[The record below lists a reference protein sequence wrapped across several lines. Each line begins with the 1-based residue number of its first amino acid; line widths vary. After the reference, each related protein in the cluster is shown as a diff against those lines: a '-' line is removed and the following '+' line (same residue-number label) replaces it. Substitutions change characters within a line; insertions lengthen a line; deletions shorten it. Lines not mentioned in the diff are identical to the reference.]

1 MDAAQVSTVERLGV
15 PAESFVDFRERPSA
29 RHLRYMD
36 LLSASQGRTPD
47 GLASLEGVVEVS
59 GKAALYV
66 VRSSV
71 PAPRGADASIVQ
83 LMRSLACRADAGHLA
98 VVRPGTMTVYR
109 VGFYADGQAPAVDAV
124 IDGEDPL
131 SVRKLLNGGRELTR
145 QERANRL
152 WLDDLLF
159 DLLTKAADGLRNAVP
174 GLILSDGEVLS
185 LIGRALFM
193 RFLVDRGIVKP
204 HEVDKIVAGVQ
215 RPEDLFGAV
224 DALVGTFEWL
234 DQTFNGDLLDL
245 GTKDYR
251 GYLGG
256 LGRASN
262 NVCSTLSNIMARSTD
277 GQLSLDWDGLRF
289 EHIPVDV
296 LSQVYEHFAHRF
308 MPEHAHATSIHYTP
322 RDIAELLVDGVFAAT
337 PAPKRHLA
345 RVLDPA
351 AGAGVFL
358 VLAFRRL
365 VAERWQHT
373 GRRPQRAA
381 IRKIL
386 TEQLCGLDINPT
398 SVKVAALSLY
408 LAALE
413 LDPQPQPLSDLKFER
428 LFDSTL
434 HCVEADRL
442 GDVADAKL
450 GSLSAR
456 LSTWG
461 PFDIVLANPP
471 WNSLDAKFRKQLES
485 IAPPRPASVGGLDSP
500 TGKSPVPHQWP
511 DVAFMWRSLQWC
523 RAGGV
528 IGMVVHARFL
538 FSDEATEVR
547 ARWFSLARV
556 TGVLNGMFLRKERRI
571 WPSNSQPFCAV
582 VALNELPKPDD
593 SFYYLSPRLEPA
605 LGQDGEFRLDPRS
618 AMAVPL
624 TLAARERHV
633 FKTLARGTA
642 LDLDLVGR
650 LALAPHISLRDYF
663 EQLEVTL
670 HQGFI
675 SGTQKLQDA
684 EALRG
689 LPILKGDDKPEY
701 AVEVAGLEK
710 IEQRFPALKLQW
722 PRDPVIYRGP
732 HVLFRQAPKLA
743 MAQRGAVF
751 TDGDVAYSRSFYGVP
766 VSRCPKVV
774 ADFMFVVSYADLFL
788 YWTLMTSSQFGVERE
803 TFNMADIE
811 DFPVPPITALAGD
824 VATKISDVAERIRAG
839 GAPWPQVNRLTAEVY
854 GLSSFD
860 QQLIEDV
867 VAHEAPYSKTLA
879 AGLGEVP
886 RNGDAVKA
894 FAQVLASTLAE
905 LDELSLSVSP
915 HAVGNDDGPWQ
926 FLRMG
931 VDLQRSPDPALVQRL
946 LKLVSEPLQAS
957 EIRLQL
963 GDQDWLIGRIRH
975 ARYWTRSQA
984 RLLALDLVDDGLMT
998 RPFLH

>member
-1 MDAAQVSTVERLGV
+1 MGAAQVNTAERLGV
-15 PAESFVDFRERPSA
+15 PAEAFVDFQDRPSA

-36 LLSASQGRTPD
+36 LLPASQVPTAD
-47 GLASLEGVVEVS
+47 GQASLEGVVEVS
-59 GKAALYV
+59 GKATLYV
-66 VRSSV
+66 VRSSL
-71 PAPRGADASIVQ
+71 PAPRGMDASIVQ
-83 LMRSLACRADAGHLA
+83 LMRTLACRADASHLA

-109 VGFYADGQAPAVDAV
+109 VGFYADGQTPTVDAV

-131 SVRKLLNGGRELTR
+131 SVRKFFNSGRELTR
-145 QERANRL
+145 QERVNRL

-159 DLLTKAADGLRNAVP
+159 DLLTKAADGLRNAVA
-174 GLILSDGEVLS
+174 GSILSDGEVLS

-204 HEVDKIVAGVQ
+204 NEVNKIVAGVQ
-215 RPEDLFGAV
+215 RSESLFGTI

-234 DQTFNGDLLDL
+234 DRTFNGDLLDL

-251 GYLGG
+251 GYLRG
-256 LGRASN
+256 LGCASEK
-262 NVCSTLSNIMARSTD
+262 VCATLSNIMARSTD
-277 GQLSLDWDGLRF
+277 EQLSLDWDGLRF

-345 RVLDPA
+345 RILDPA

-365 VAERWQHT
+365 VAERWQHD
-373 GRRPQRAA
+373 GRRPHRAA

-442 GDVADAKL
+442 GDAADAKL
-450 GSLSAR
+450 GSLST
-456 LSTWG
+456 LG

-471 WNSLDAKFRKQLES
+471 WNSLDAKFRKRLES
-485 IAPPRPASVGGLDSP
+485 IAPQRPASVRGMDSP

-523 RAGGV
+523 RPGGV

-582 VALNELPKPDD
+582 VALNELPQPDD
-593 SFYYLSPRLEPA
+593 SFYYLSPRLEPV
-605 LGQDGEFRLDPRS
+605 LGQNGEFRLDPRS
-618 AMAVPL
+618 ATAVSL

-633 FKTLARGTA
+633 FKTLARGSA
-642 LDLDLVGR
+642 LDLDLVSRLGR
-650 LALAPHISLRDYF
+650 SRISLRDYF
-663 EQLEVTL
+663 EQLGVTL

-675 SGTQKLQDA
+675 AGKQHLQHADA
-684 EALRG
+684 LQG
-689 LPILKGDDKPEY
+689 LSVLEGDDKPEY
-701 AVEVAGLEK
+701 VVEVADLEK
-710 IEQRFPALKLQW
+710 IEQRFPSLKLQW
-722 PRDPVIYRGP
+722 PRDPIIYRGP

-743 MAQRGAVF
+743 MAQRGAVC
-751 TDGDVAYSRSFYGVP
+751 TDGDVVYSRSFYGVP

-774 ADFMFVVSYADLFL
+774 ADFMFVVSYADIFL

-811 DFPVPPITALAGD
+811 DFPVPPMTALIGE

-839 GAPWPQVNRLTAEVY
+839 GAPWQQVNRLMTEVY
-854 GLSSFD
+854 GLSTFD

-867 VAHEAPYSKTLA
+867 IAYEAPYPKTLA
-879 AGLGEVP
+879 AGLQDVP
-886 RNGDAVKA
+886 RNGEAVQT

-905 LDELSLSVSP
+905 LDERSLSVRS
-915 HAVGNDDGPWQ
+915 HTVSDDDGPWQ

-931 VDLQRSPDPALVQRL
+931 VDVRHSPDLALVKRL
-946 LKLVSEPLQAS
+946 LTLVREPLQAS

-963 GDQDWLIGRIRH
+963 GDQDWLVGRIRH

-984 RLLALDLVDDGLMT
+984 RLLALDLVDDGLLT

>member
-1 MDAAQVSTVERLGV
+1 VGAAQVSTAERLGV
-15 PAESFVDFRERPSA
+15 PAEAFVDFRERPSA

-36 LLSASQGRTPD
+36 LLSGFQGPTAD
-47 GLASLEGVVEVS
+47 GQDSLEGVVEVS

-71 PAPRGADASIVQ
+71 PALRGADASIVQ
-83 LMRSLACRADAGHLA
+83 LMRSLACRADACHLA
-98 VVRPGTMTVYR
+98 VLRPGTMTVYR
-109 VGFYADGQAPAVDAV
+109 VGFYADGQRPAVDVV
-124 IDGEDPL
+124 IDGDDPL

-159 DLLTKAADGLRNAVP
+159 DLLTRAADGLRNAVP
-174 GLILSDGEVLS
+174 GSTLSDGEVLS
-185 LIGRALFM
+185 LIGRALFT

-215 RPEDLFGAV
+215 RPEDLFGTV

-234 DQTFNGDLLDL
+234 DRTFNGDLLDL

-251 GYLGG
+251 GYLYG
-256 LGRASN
+256 LGRASRK
-262 NVCSTLSNIMARSTD
+262 VCATLSNIMVRSTD
-277 GQLSLDWDGLRF
+277 GQLSLDWSGLRF

-322 RDIAELLVDGVFAAT
+322 RDIAALLVDGVFAAT

-365 VAERWQHT
+365 VAEQWRHT

-413 LDPQPQPLSDLKFER
+413 LDPQPQPLSDLKFEH

-442 GDVADAKL
+442 GGAVDAKL

-485 IAPPRPASVGGLDSP
+485 IAPLRPASLGGMDSL

-523 RAGGV
+523 RPGGV
-528 IGMVVHARFL
+528 IGMIVHARLL

-556 TGVLNGMFLRKERRI
+556 TGVLNGMFLRKERHI

-582 VALNELPKPDD
+582 VALNELPQPDD

-605 LGQDGEFRLDPRS
+605 LGQNGEFRLDPRS

-633 FKTLARGTA
+633 FKTLARGSA

-650 LALAPHISLRDYF
+650 LGRAPRIPLRDYF
-663 EQLEVTL
+663 EQLGVAL
-670 HQGFI
+670 RQGFI
-675 SGTQKLQDA
+675 AGNRQQHADA
-684 EALRG
+684 LHG
-689 LPILKGDDKPEY
+689 LPILEGDDKPEY

-710 IEQRFPALKLQW
+710 TEQRFPELKLER
-722 PRDPVIYRGP
+722 PRDPAIYRGP

-743 MAQRGAVF
+743 MAQRGAVS
-751 TDGDVAYSRSFYGVP
+751 TDGDLAYSRSFYGVP
-766 VSRCPKVV
+766 LSRCPKVV
-774 ADFMFVVSYADLFL
+774 SDFMYVVSYSDLFL
-788 YWTLMTSSQFGVERE
+788 YWSLMTSSQFGVERE
-803 TFNMADIE
+803 TFNVADVE
-811 DFPVPPITALAGD
+811 SLPVPPMTALVGE

-839 GAPWPQVNRLTAEVY
+839 GAPWQQVKRLTAEVY
-854 GLSSFD
+854 GLSTFD

-867 VAHEAPYSKTLA
+867 IAHEAPYPKTLA
-879 AGLGEVP
+879 AGLREVP
-886 RNGDAVKA
+886 RNGEAVQA
-894 FAQVLASTLAE
+894 FGQVLASTLAE
-905 LDELSLSVSP
+905 LDELSLSVWP
-915 HAVGNDDGPWQ
+915 HAVSNDDGPWQ

-931 VDLQRSPDPALVQRL
+931 VDLQRSPDLALVQRL
-946 LKLVSEPLQAS
+946 LKLVREPLQAS

-975 ARYWTRSQA
+975 ARYWTRSEA
-984 RLLALDLVDDGLMT
+984 RLLALDLVDDGLLT
-998 RPFLH
+998 RPFLQ

>member
-1 MDAAQVSTVERLGV
+1 VGTAQVSIAERLGV
-15 PAESFVDFRERPSA
+15 PAEAFVDFQERPSA

-36 LLSASQGRTPD
+36 LLSASQGPTAD
-47 GLASLEGVVEVS
+47 GQASLEGVVEVS

-98 VVRPGTMTVYR
+98 VLRPGTMTVYR
-109 VGFYADGQAPAVDAV
+109 VGFYADGQTPAVDTV

-145 QERANRL
+145 QERANSL

-159 DLLTKAADGLRNAVP
+159 HLLTQAADGLRNAVP
-174 GLILSDGEVLS
+174 GSTLSDGEVLS
-185 LIGRALFM
+185 LIGRALFT

-204 HEVDKIVAGVQ
+204 HEVDKIVAGVR
-215 RPEDLFGAV
+215 RPENLFGTV

-234 DQTFNGDLLDL
+234 DRTFNGDLLDL

-251 GYLGG
+251 GYLCG
-256 LGRASN
+256 LGRASEK
-262 NVCSTLSNIMARSTD
+262 VCATLSNIMARSSD

-413 LDPQPQPLSDLKFER
+413 LDPQPQPLFDLKFER

-442 GDVADAKL
+442 SDAADAKL

-461 PFDIVLANPP
+461 PFDIVVANPP
-471 WNSLDAKFRKQLES
+471 WNSLDAKFRRQLES
-485 IAPPRPASVGGLDSP
+485 IAPQRPASLEAMKSP

-523 RAGGV
+523 RPGGV

-547 ARWFSLARV
+547 ARWFSLTRV
-556 TGVLNGMFLRKERRI
+556 TGVLNGTFLRKERRI

-582 VALNELPKPDD
+582 VALNEPSQPDD

-605 LGQDGEFRLDPRS
+605 LGQNGEFRLDPRS
-618 AMAVPL
+618 AIAVPIR
-624 TLAARERHV
+624 LAARERHV
-633 FKTLARGTA
+633 FKTLARGSA

-650 LALAPHISLRDYF
+650 LGRVPHMSLRNYV
-663 EQLEVTL
+663 EQLGVTL
-670 HQGFI
+670 DQGFI
-675 SGTQKLQDA
+675 VGNQQQHA

-689 LPILKGDDKPEY
+689 LPILEGDDKPEY

-710 IEQRFPALKLQW
+710 IEQRFPALKLER
-722 PRDPVIYRGP
+722 PRDPAIYRGP

-766 VSRCPKVV
+766 VSHCPKVV
-774 ADFMFVVSYADLFL
+774 ADFMFVVSYTDLFL

-811 DFPVPPITALAGD
+811 DFPVPPMTALVGE
-824 VATKISDVAERIRAG
+824 VATRISEVAECIRAG
-839 GAPWPQVNRLTAEVY
+839 DAQWQQVNRLAAEVY

-867 VAHEAPYSKTLA
+867 VAHEAPYPKTLA
-879 AGLGEVP
+879 AGLREVQ
-886 RNGDAVKA
+886 RNGEAVQG
-894 FAQVLASTLAE
+894 FAEVLASTLAE
-905 LDELSLSVSP
+905 LDELSLRVRPDAVS
-915 HAVGNDDGPWQ
+915 NDDGPWQ
-926 FLRMG
+926 FLRIG
-931 VDLQRSPDPALVQRL
+931 VDLQSSPDPALVRRL
-946 LKLVSEPLQAS
+946 LKLASEPLQAT

-963 GDQDWLIGRIRH
+963 GDQDWLVGRIRH

-984 RLLALDLVDDGLMT
+984 RLLALQLVDDGL
-998 RPFLH
+998 LA

>member
-1 MDAAQVSTVERLGV
+1 
-15 PAESFVDFRERPSA
+15 
-29 RHLRYMD
+29 MD
-36 LLSASQGRTPD
+36 LLSAPEDPSDGRT
-47 GLASLEGVVEVS
+47 SLEGVIEVS

-66 VRSSV
+66 VRSNV
-71 PAPRGADASIVQ
+71 PAQRGADGSIVQ
-83 LMRSLACRADAGHLA
+83 LMRSLACRADAGYLA
-98 VVRPGTMTVYR
+98 VVRPGSITVYL
-109 VGFYADGQAPAVDAV
+109 VGFYAEGQAPTVEAV

-131 SVRKLLNGGRELTR
+131 SVRKLLNGGRELTP

-159 DLLTKAADGLRNAVP
+159 DLLTKAADGLRDAVP
-174 GLILSDGEVLS
+174 GLTLPDGEVLS
-185 LIGRALFM
+185 LIGRALFT
-193 RFLVDRGIVKP
+193 RFLVDRGILKP
-204 HEVDKIVAGVQ
+204 HDINKIVAGVQ
-215 RPEDLFGAV
+215 RSENLFGTV

-234 DQTFNGDLLDL
+234 DRTFNGDLLDL

-251 GYLGG
+251 GYLSD
-256 LGRASN
+256 LGQASEKI
-262 NVCSTLSNIMARSTD
+262 CSTLSNIMARSAD

-365 VAERWQHT
+365 VSERWQHS
-373 GRRPQRAA
+373 GRRPQRDA

-442 GDVADAKL
+442 GDAVDAKL
-450 GSLSAR
+450 GSLSAS

-485 IAPPRPASVGGLDSP
+485 IAPQRPAGVGDMDSL

-523 RAGGV
+523 RPGGV
-528 IGMVVHARFL
+528 IGMIVHARLL

-556 TGVLNGMFLRKERRI
+556 TGVLNGMFLRKERHI

-582 VALNELPKPDD
+582 VALNEPPQPED

-605 LGQDGEFRLDPRS
+605 LSQNGEFRLDPRS

-624 TLAARERHV
+624 KLAARERHV
-633 FKTLARGTA
+633 FKTLARGSA
-642 LDLDLVGR
+642 LDLDLVRRLGR
-650 LALAPHISLRDYF
+650 EPRIPLCDYF
-663 EQLEVTL
+663 KQLSLTL
-670 HQGFI
+670 RQGFI
-675 SGTQKLQDA
+675 AGKRQLQDA
-684 EALRG
+684 DALRG
-689 LPILKGDDKPEY
+689 LPILEGDDKPEY
-701 AVEVAGLEK
+701 AVEVAGLAK
-710 IEQRFPALKLQW
+710 IEQRFPELKLQW
-722 PRDPVIYRGP
+722 PRDPIIYRGP

-743 MAQRGAVF
+743 MAQRGAVS

-811 DFPVPPITALAGD
+811 DFPVPPMTALVGEIAK
-824 VATKISDVAERIRAG
+824 KISDVAERIRVG
-839 GAPWPQVNRLTAEVY
+839 GAPWQQVNRLTAEVY
-854 GLSSFD
+854 GLSTFD

-867 VAHEAPYSKTLA
+867 IAHEAPYPKTLA
-879 AGLGEVP
+879 AGLREVSRNGEV
-886 RNGDAVKA
+886 VQA
-894 FAQVLASTLAE
+894 FAQVLVSTLAE
-905 LDELSLSVSP
+905 LDELSLSAQP
-915 HAVGNDDGPWQ
+915 HSVGDDDGPWQ

-931 VDLQRSPDPALVQRL
+931 VDLQRTPDLALVQRL
-946 LKLVSEPLQAS
+946 LKLVREPLQAS

-984 RLLALDLVDDGLMT
+984 RLLALDLIDDGLLT

>member
-1 MDAAQVSTVERLGV
+1 MGAAQVSTAERLGI
-15 PAESFVDFRERPSA
+15 PTEAFVDFQERPSA

-36 LLSASQGRTPD
+36 LLSASQGPPAD
-47 GLASLEGVVEVS
+47 GQVSLEGVVEVS

-71 PAPRGADASIVQ
+71 PAPRGADASLVQ
-83 LMRSLACRADAGHLA
+83 LIRSLACRADAGHLA
-98 VVRPGTMTVYR
+98 VIRPGTMTVYR
-109 VGFYADGQAPAVDAV
+109 VGFYAEGQTPAVDTV

-131 SVRKLLNGGRELTR
+131 SVRKLLSRGRKLTR

-159 DLLTKAADGLRNAVP
+159 DLLTRAADGLREAVH
-174 GLILSDGEVLS
+174 GSTLSDGEVLS
-185 LIGRALFM
+185 LIGRALFT

-204 HEVDKIVAGVQ
+204 HEVGQIVAGVQ
-215 RPEDLFGAV
+215 RPEDLFGTADTLV
-224 DALVGTFEWL
+224 DTFEWL
-234 DQTFNGDLLDL
+234 DRTFNGDLLDL
-245 GTKDYR
+245 GTRDYR
-251 GYLGG
+251 GYLRR
-256 LGRASN
+256 LGRASEK
-262 NVCSTLSNIMARSTD
+262 VCTTLSNIMARSTD
-277 GQLSLDWDGLRF
+277 GQLSLDWGGLRF

-308 MPEHAHATSIHYTP
+308 TPEHAHDTSIHYTP
-322 RDIAELLVDGVFAAT
+322 RNIAELLVDGVFAAT

-365 VAERWQHT
+365 VSERWQYT
-373 GRRPQRAA
+373 GRRPKRDV

-386 TEQLCGLDINPT
+386 TEQICGLDINPT
-398 SVKVAALSLY
+398 SVQVAALSLY

-413 LDPQPQPLSDLKFER
+413 LDPQPQPLSDLKFES

-434 HCVEADRL
+434 HCVEVDRL
-442 GDVADAKL
+442 GNATDAKL
-450 GSLSAR
+450 GSLSAG
-456 LSTWG
+456 LSTMG

-485 IAPPRPASVGGLDSP
+485 IAPERPASAEGIVPP

-511 DVAFMWRSLQWC
+511 DVAFMWRSLRWC
-523 RAGGV
+523 RPGGV

-582 VALNELPKPDD
+582 VALNEPPQSDD
-593 SFYYLSPRLEPA
+593 SFYFLSPRAEPA
-605 LGQDGEFRLDPRS
+605 LGQDGDFRLDPRS
-618 AMAVPL
+618 ATAVPL
-624 TLAARERHV
+624 RLAVRERHV
-633 FKTLARGTA
+633 FKTLARGSS

-650 LALAPHISLRDYF
+650 LARAPSIVFRDYF
-663 EQLEVTL
+663 EQLGVTL

-675 SGTQKLQDA
+675 AGTQSLQDA
-684 EALRG
+684 STLRG
-689 LPILKGDDKPEY
+689 LPVLEGDDKPEY
-701 AVEVAGLEK
+701 AVEVAGLDK
-710 IEQRFPALKLQW
+710 FEQRFPALGLQW
-722 PRDPVIYRGP
+722 PRDPAIYRGP

-743 MAQRGAVF
+743 MAQRGAVS
-751 TDGDVAYSRSFYGVP
+751 TDGDVVYSRSFYGVP
-766 VSRCPKVV
+766 VSGCPKVV
-774 ADFMFVVSYADLFL
+774 AEFMFVISYADLFL

-811 DFPVPPITALAGD
+811 GFPVPPMTALAGE
-824 VATKISDVAERIRAG
+824 VATKISDMAERIRAG
-839 GAPWPQVNRLTAEVY
+839 HAPWQQVNRLTAEIY
-854 GLSSFD
+854 GISSFD

-867 VAHEAPYSKTLA
+867 IAHEAPYPKTLA
-879 AGLGEVP
+879 AGLREVP
-886 RNGDAVKA
+886 RNGEDVRG
-894 FAQVLASTLAE
+894 FAQVLGSTLAE
-905 LDELSLSVSP
+905 LDELSLSVRP
-915 HAVGNDDGPWQ
+915 HAISNDDGPWQ
-926 FLRMG
+926 FLRVG
-931 VDLQRSPDPALVQRL
+931 VDLHRSPEPALVQRL
-946 LKLVSEPLQAS
+946 LRLVSEPLQAS

-984 RLLALDLVDDGLMT
+984 RLLALDLVDNGLLAQS
-998 RPFLH
+998 FLH

>member
-1 MDAAQVSTVERLGV
+1 
-15 PAESFVDFRERPSA
+15 
-29 RHLRYMD
+29 MD
-36 LLSASQGRTPD
+36 LLSASHSRTAD
-47 GLASLEGVVEVS
+47 GQASLEGVVEVS

-109 VGFYADGQAPAVDAV
+109 VGFYVEGQTPAVDAV

-131 SVRKLLNGGRELTR
+131 SVRKLLNSGRELTP

-159 DLLTKAADGLRNAVP
+159 DLLTKAADGLRDAVP
-174 GLILSDGEVLS
+174 GSTLSDGEVLS
-185 LIGRALFM
+185 LIGRALFT

-204 HEVDKIVAGVQ
+204 HEVDKIVAGTQ
-215 RPEDLFGAV
+215 RPENLFETV

-251 GYLGG
+251 GYLSG
-256 LGRASN
+256 LGQASEK
-262 NVCSTLSNIMARSTD
+262 VCATLSNIMARSAD

-373 GRRPQRAA
+373 GRRPQRSA

-442 GDVADAKL
+442 GNAVDAKL

-461 PFDIVLANPP
+461 TFDIVLANPP

-485 IAPPRPASVGGLDSP
+485 IAPQRPASVGDMNSL

-523 RAGGV
+523 RPGGV
-528 IGMVVHARFL
+528 IGMIVHARLL

-556 TGVLNGMFLRKERRI
+556 TGVLNGMFLRKDRHI

-582 VALNELPKPDD
+582 VALNELPQPDD

-605 LGQDGEFRLDPRS
+605 LGQNGEFRLDPRS

-633 FKTLARGTA
+633 FKTLARGSA

-650 LALAPHISLRDYF
+650 LGRAPRITLRDYF
-663 EQLEVTL
+663 GQLGVTL

-675 SGTQKLQDA
+675 AGNKQRHAD
-684 EALRG
+684 ALREM
-689 LPILKGDDKPEY
+689 PILEGDDKPEY

-710 IEQRFPALKLQW
+710 FEQRFQALKLQW
-722 PRDPVIYRGP
+722 PRDPAIYRGP

-743 MAQRGAVF
+743 MAQRGAVS

-788 YWTLMTSSQFGVERE
+788 YWALMTSSQFGVERE

-811 DFPVPPITALAGD
+811 DFPVPPMTALVGE
-824 VATKISDVAERIRAG
+824 VAMKISDVAGRIRAG
-839 GAPWPQVNRLTAEVY
+839 SAPWQQVNQLTAEVY

-867 VAHEAPYSKTLA
+867 TAHEAPYPKTLA
-879 AGLGEVP
+879 AGLREVS
-886 RNGDAVKA
+886 RNGEAVQA
-894 FAQVLASTLAE
+894 FSRVLASTLAE
-905 LDELSLSVSP
+905 LDELSFSVQP
-915 HAVGNDDGPWQ
+915 YAVSNDDGPWQ

-931 VDLQRSPDPALVQRL
+931 VDLQRSPDPTLVQRL
-946 LKLVSEPLQAS
+946 LTLVNEPLQAS

-984 RLLALDLVDDGLMT
+984 RLLALDLRDDGLLA

>member
-1 MDAAQVSTVERLGV
+1 MAAAQVSAAERLGV
-15 PAESFVDFRERPSA
+15 PAEAFVDFQERPSA

-36 LLSASQGRTPD
+36 LLSALQDPTGDGR
-47 GLASLEGVVEVS
+47 ASLEGVVEVS

-109 VGFYADGQAPAVDAV
+109 VGFYAEGQAPTVDAV

-131 SVRKLLNGGRELTR
+131 SVRKLLNGGRELTP

-159 DLLTKAADGLRNAVP
+159 DLLTKAADGLRDAVP
-174 GLILSDGEVLS
+174 GSTLSDGEVLS
-185 LIGRALFM
+185 LIGRALFT

-204 HEVDKIVAGVQ
+204 HEVDKIVAGTQ
-215 RPEDLFGAV
+215 RPENLFGTV

-234 DQTFNGDLLDL
+234 DRTFNGDLLDL

-251 GYLGG
+251 GYLSR
-256 LGRASN
+256 LGQASEK
-262 NVCSTLSNIMARSTD
+262 VCSTLSNIMTRSAD

-408 LAALE
+408 LASLE

-442 GDVADAKL
+442 GDAVDAKL

-485 IAPPRPASVGGLDSP
+485 IAPQRPESVGGMDSL

-523 RAGGV
+523 RPGGV
-528 IGMVVHARFL
+528 IGMIVHARLL

-556 TGVLNGMFLRKERRI
+556 TGVLNGMFLRKERHI

-582 VALNELPKPDD
+582 VALNELPQPDD

-605 LGQDGEFRLDPRS
+605 LGQNGEFRLDPRS

-633 FKTLARGTA
+633 FKTLARGSA

-650 LALAPHISLRDYF
+650 LGRAPRISLRDYF
-663 EQLEVTL
+663 EQLGVAL
-670 HQGFI
+670 RQGFI
-675 SGTQKLQDA
+675 AGNRQQPAD
-684 EALRG
+684 ALRG
-689 LPILKGDDKPEY
+689 LPILEGDDKPEY
-701 AVEVAGLEK
+701 AVEVAGLKK
-710 IEQRFPALKLQW
+710 IEQRFPELKLER
-722 PRDPVIYRGP
+722 PRDPAIYHGP
-732 HVLFRQAPKLA
+732 HMLFRQAPKLA
-743 MAQRGAVF
+743 MAQRGAVS
-751 TDGDVAYSRSFYGVP
+751 TDGDLAYSRSFYGFP

-774 ADFMFVVSYADLFL
+774 ADFMYVISYSELFL
-788 YWTLMTSSQFGVERE
+788 YWSLMTSSQFGVERE
-803 TFNMADIE
+803 TFNVADIE
-811 DFPVPPITALAGD
+811 DLPVPPMTALVGET
-824 VATKISDVAERIRAG
+824 ATKISDLAERIRAG
-839 GAPWPQVNRLTAEVY
+839 GAPWQQVNRLTAEVY
-854 GLSSFD
+854 GLSNFD

-867 VAHEAPYSKTLA
+867 IAHEAPYPKTLA
-879 AGLGEVP
+879 AGLCEVP
-886 RNGDAVKA
+886 RNGEAVQA

-905 LDELSLSVSP
+905 LDELSLSVRP
-915 HAVGNDDGPWQ
+915 HAISNDDGPWQ

-946 LKLVSEPLQAS
+946 LKLASEPLQAS

-984 RLLALDLVDDGLMT
+984 RLLALGLVDDGLLA

>member
-1 MDAAQVSTVERLGV
+1 MGAAQVSTVERLGV
-15 PAESFVDFRERPSA
+15 PAEAFVDFQERPSA

-36 LLSASQGRTPD
+36 LLPASHRPTTD
-47 GLASLEGVVEVS
+47 GLTSLEGVVEVS

-71 PAPRGADASIVQ
+71 PGPRGADASIVQ

-98 VVRPGTMTVYR
+98 VVRPGTMTIYR
-109 VGFYADGQAPAVDAV
+109 VGFYADGQTPTVDAV

-131 SVRKLLNGGRELTR
+131 SVRKLLNGGHELTR
-145 QERANRL
+145 QEQANRL

-174 GLILSDGEVLS
+174 GSTLSDGEVLS
-185 LIGRALFM
+185 LIGRALFT

-204 HEVDKIVAGVQ
+204 NEVDKIVAGVQ
-215 RPEDLFGAV
+215 RPENLFGTV
-224 DALVGTFEWL
+224 DNLVGTFEWL
-234 DQTFNGDLLDL
+234 DRTFNGDLLDL

-251 GYLGG
+251 GYLCE
-256 LGRASN
+256 LGHASEK
-262 NVCSTLSNIMARSTD
+262 VCATLSNIMARATD

-308 MPEHAHATSIHYTP
+308 MPEQAHATSIHYTP

-365 VAERWQHT
+365 VAERWRHA

-386 TEQLCGLDINPT
+386 TEQICGLDINPT

-434 HCVEADRL
+434 HCVDADRL
-442 GDVADAKL
+442 GNAADAKL

-461 PFDIVLANPP
+461 PFDIVVANPP

-485 IAPPRPASVGGLDSP
+485 IAPQRPAGLGSMDSP
-500 TGKSPVPHQWP
+500 AGKSPVPHQWP

-523 RAGGV
+523 QPGGV
-528 IGMVVHARFL
+528 IGLVVHARFL
-538 FSDEATEVR
+538 FSEEATEVR

-556 TGVLNGMFLRKERRI
+556 TGILNGSFLRKERRI

-582 VALNELPKPDD
+582 VALNEPPQPDD
-593 SFYYLSPRLEPA
+593 SFYYLSPRLEPI
-605 LGQDGEFRLDPRS
+605 LGQNGEFRLDPRS
-618 AMAVPL
+618 AMTVPL
-624 TLAARERHV
+624 TLAARGRHV
-633 FKTLARGTA
+633 FKTLARGSA

-650 LALAPHISLRDYF
+650 LGRAQRVSLRDYF
-663 EQLEVTL
+663 VQLGVTL

-675 SGTQKLQDA
+675 AGNQKLQNAD
-684 EALRG
+684 ALRG
-689 LPILKGDDKPEY
+689 LPILEGDDKPEY
-701 AVEVAGLEK
+701 VVKVAGLEK

-732 HVLFRQAPKLA
+732 HVLFRQAPKLS
-743 MAQRGAVF
+743 MAQRGAIS

-774 ADFMFVVSYADLFL
+774 ADFMFVISYADLFL

-803 TFNMADIE
+803 TFNMTDIQ
-811 DFPVPPITALAGD
+811 DFPVPPMTNLVGE
-824 VATKISDVAERIRAG
+824 VATKISYVAERIRAG
-839 GAPWPQVNRLTAEVY
+839 SAPWQQVNQLTAEVY

-867 VAHEAPYSKTLA
+867 LAHEAPYPKTLA
-879 AGLGEVP
+879 DGLREVP
-886 RNGDAVKA
+886 RNGEPVRT

-905 LDELSLSVSP
+905 LDEIPLSVRP
-915 HAVGNDDGPWQ
+915 HAVSNDDGPWQ

-931 VDLQRSPDPALVQRL
+931 VDLERSADPALVQRL
-946 LKLVSEPLQAS
+946 LKLANEPLQAS

-984 RLLALDLVDDGLMT
+984 RLLALDLVDDGLLA
-998 RPFLH
+998 RPFVH